1 MSSTRGNVLSR
12 DVGIDYYHKFC
23 QTNSKERSKHKQRK
37 PSGVLGPH
45 FGGES
50 SSIFSSSDVSS
61 SPSARHRAGNM
72 KSSNTEFVTRE
83 IPREIE
89 KYFDRMR
96 LLKNLLAETKA
107 AFDEIN
113 QCGYFDFED
122 QESPQSMLDNDEI
135 NLSDELTKPPSIV
148 ILGQDNLAKA
158 TVVRELFSEDYLP
171 MTQVDEDLEV
181 QRALKF
187 SYSHKSHYSVATII
201 RTRSVN
207 SDFEILETQNENDD
221 AQIGNSNQ
229 MTDSSTPQ
237 VSSMSSTSTGSG
249 TSTFKS
255 KIHNLARL
263 RGDERL
269 DPSLCMTVLEVKIP
283 HSLLRERGEIIVGP
297 CNNQFLTTME
307 FFKGYLSEIFP
318 IVIYALSFE
327 KLSVDDI
334 TELQQIREM
343 KRDLSIFFI
352 KTYPD
357 SMNELTE
364 SAQDEM
370 KNVLKQQLI
379 DLGFLQPYSEDTPP
393 VLILEEDDDEGL
405 FSNKQDYDPQT
416 MTLSTHMLARS
427 KFDLKKAEV
436 CSTLVDSI
444 ADMEQFVSF
453 LVKSLRSHLS
463 NLSTHLHNTHKY
475 ALKTFVATAY
485 ELSRDCQITPK
496 RLQYT
501 KEKELELF
509 QSLMSIANKQ
519 QNEIKNIIVETIQNT
534 RDDIIREA
542 TEFSLSAS
550 ASSTS
555 SFQEERI
562 YRKEIEAMVI
572 NRINKKIA
580 EKMIASV
587 QKLNENFT
595 GVLKRCLRNLEEN
608 KINGRRNRD
617 LDEEEKEN
625 EIVDEKSARAALRKI
640 LNAAYSME
648 LPAHLTGQSHNQSNF
663 SFLDRLRELFMSH
676 ATTPPVLISEE
687 YKAAVARNV
696 LTSLNETKIA
706 RNYCQQF
713 RATLQESHEQFMQAM
728 KVLEHRQVMKLE
740 KNEERRMQVR
750 KNLAP
755 KIARLAMDSLSLR
768 DLSLF
773 GMPKLDGEIGRG
785 QYGVVYACQSGW
797 GQWSSVAVKSL
808 LPPDEKHWND
818 LAMEYHYTT
827 SLPPHDRLVQIRG
840 SVIDENYGGGLGQV
854 AVLLIMDRYP
864 RDLYTAIKARL
875 PYSDRLQVA
884 LDVVDGLRFL
894 HSQGL
899 VHRDIKLKNILLDER
914 NRGKITDLGFC
925 KPEAMMSGSIVGT
938 PIHMAPELL
947 QGIYDHSVDTYA
959 FGILFW
965 YICAGTVKLPH
976 NFEQCTSKEHLWQ
989 VVQKGVRPERLAT
1002 FEDDC
1007 WRIMSECWATCPQ
1020 NRPYLGLVR
1029 PQLDILTENA
1039 RNRDPQESLPKR
1051 DSKLYSRL
1059 IAR

>member
-1 MSSTRGNVLSR
+1 
-12 DVGIDYYHKFC
+12 
-23 QTNSKERSKHKQRK
+23 
-37 PSGVLGPH
+37 
-45 FGGES
+45 
-50 SSIFSSSDVSS
+50 
-61 SPSARHRAGNM
+61 
-72 KSSNTEFVTRE
+72 
-83 IPREIE
+83 
-89 KYFDRMR
+89 
-96 LLKNLLAETKA
+96 
-107 AFDEIN
+107 
-113 QCGYFDFED
+113 
-122 QESPQSMLDNDEI
+122 
-135 NLSDELTKPPSIV
+135 
-148 ILGQDNLAKA
+148 
-158 TVVRELFSEDYLP
+158 
-171 MTQVDEDLEV
+171 
-181 QRALKF
+181 
-187 SYSHKSHYSVATII
+187 
-201 RTRSVN
+201 
-207 SDFEILETQNENDD
+207 
-221 AQIGNSNQ
+221 
-229 MTDSSTPQ
+229 
-237 VSSMSSTSTGSG
+237 
-249 TSTFKS
+249 
-255 KIHNLARL
+255 
-263 RGDERL
+263 
-269 DPSLCMTVLEVKIP
+269 MTVLEVKLP
-283 HSLLRERGEIIVGP
+283 NSLLRERGEIIVGP
-297 CNNQFLTTME
+297 CNNQFLTTTE
-307 FFKGYLSEIFP
+307 FFKGYLSEIYP
-318 IVIYALSFE
+318 IVIYALSSE
-327 KLSVDDI
+327 KLSVDDK

-343 KRDLSIFFI
+343 KKDMSIFFI

-357 SMNELTE
+357 AMNELTE
-364 SAQDEM
+364 SAQAESEM
-370 KNVLKQQLI
+370 KSVLKQQLI
-379 DLGFLQPYSEDTPP
+379 ELGFLQQHSEDIPP

-416 MTLSTHMLARS
+416 MALSTHMLARS
-427 KFDLKKAEV
+427 KFDLRKAEV
-436 CSTLVDSI
+436 CSVLVDSI

-453 LVKSLRSHLS
+453 LVKNLRSHLS

-496 RLQYT
+496 RLLYT
-501 KEKELELF
+501 EEKELELF

-519 QNEIKNIIVETIQNT
+519 QNEIRSIIVETIQNT
-534 RDDIIREA
+534 REDIIREA
-542 TEFSLSAS
+542 TEYSLSLS
-550 ASSTS
+550 TNSTS
-555 SFQEERI
+555 SFQEVRT
-562 YRKEIEAMVI
+562 YRNEIEAMVI

-580 EKMIASV
+580 EKMISSV

-608 KINGRRNRD
+608 KLNGRRSRD
-617 LDEEEKEN
+617 LDDDDN
-625 EIVDEKSARAALRKI
+625 EVVDEKSAMAALRKI

-648 LPAHLTGQSHNQSNF
+648 LPSNLTGQSSSQTNF
-663 SFLDRLRELFMSH
+663 HFFNRMKDLLMS
-676 ATTPPVLISEE
+676 TPLKSSPPVLISDEF
-687 YKAAVARNV
+687 KATVAKSV
-696 LTSLNETKIA
+696 LASLNETKIA
-706 RNYCQQF
+706 KNYCQQF
-713 RATLQESHEQFMQAM
+713 KATLQESHEQFQAAM
-728 KVLEHRQVMKLE
+728 KLLKQRQAIKLE

-755 KIARLAMDSLSLR
+755 KIARLAMESLSLR
-768 DLSLF
+768 DLTLF

-827 SLPPHDRLVQIRG
+827 SLPPHDRITQIRG

-854 AVLLIMDRYP
+854 AVLLIMDRFP

-899 VHRDIKLKNILLDER
+899 VHRDVKLKNILLDEK

-989 VVQKGVRPERLAT
+989 VVQKGVRPERLAS

-1039 RNRDPQESLPKR
+1039 RTKEPQEAPITKKDPKP
-1051 DSKLYSRL
+1051 YSRL
-1059 IAR
+1059 ANR